1 METSEELL
9 TLLNEK
15 VAFGE
20 NLILQLEALNEIDG
34 VMKLQRKIRQEVEFL
49 KKVIKHTA
57 VWYSESFLEVQA

>member
-9 TLLNEK
+9 SLLNDK

-20 NLILQLEALNEIDG
+20 NLIVQLEVLTEIDG

-49 KKVIKHTA
+49 KKVI
-57 VWYSESFLEVQA
+57 